1 MSEPSEQPAPAPA
14 GPMRKVLRTGVG
26 LTLVSLVLLPL
37 VGLLVTTRYFIP
49 SDSMSPTLVD
59 GDRVVVNRLSYQFGD
74 VSRGEIVVFGPTNLI
89 AGESEIIKRVV
100 GLPGETVRL
109 VDGEVFV
116 DGRRV
121 VEPYLAVQGSS
132 RAAAGAIPG
141 CAQPDLASNLCTV
154 PAGYVFVMGDN
165 RVGSA
170 DSRIYGPVPIE
181 NIVGRA
187 VVRMWPFSTIDRL

>member
-1 MSEPSEQPAPAPA
+1 
-14 GPMRKVLRTGVG
+14 MRKVLRTGVG

-187 VVRMWPFSTIDRL
+187 VVRMWPFSTIERL